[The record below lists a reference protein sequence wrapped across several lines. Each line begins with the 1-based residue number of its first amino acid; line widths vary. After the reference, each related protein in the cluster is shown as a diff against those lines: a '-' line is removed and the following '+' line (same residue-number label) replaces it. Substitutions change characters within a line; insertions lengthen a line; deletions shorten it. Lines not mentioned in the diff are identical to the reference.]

1 MKKII
6 NILVLVFIM
15 LLTFGCDKSKDIKI
29 LLESEEIEIKVNQEV
44 DFKKYFEVYVANS
57 KVVVVDEYLTSNVDI
72 TKPGDYEVTLT
83 FENVSKTLKVKVINK
98 QIEILLS
105 EDEINVYVN
114 SNFDYKKYFKV
125 LIDEQEVNLENDK
138 NVHFESNVDIT
149 KPGDYEVTLTFENVS
164 KTLKVKVIEEE
175 KYIEITDS
183 IKVLNPGDEH
193 KLEYKTNEENVE
205 FSSNN
210 EKVATVTSEGVVK
223 ALEIGTVTITIT
235 GSGSS
240 SSITIEVK
248 DVEKVDLSKA
258 FNKLVDKKK
267 WNFKLIFTTLIEEV
281 SQVISDQYSYDG
293 ENIIYTYEY
302 DGYNYVD
309 YLITDNGVKYY
320 YTSEDGKYV
329 KYAEGTSNYKLLS
342 QYITDIDFSKLLT
355 YSVIKKGDV
364 YYFENPKTVNDEILG
379 EYESN
384 YTVESVAIELNN
396 DYVSKMTFTCKVFDE
411 GTNKYYTYIDTIEI
425 YDYDKVT
432 IDVEKVKKLV
442 QEEIIV
448 TEGKK
453 SVFLDQDLKVS
464 SSSPEYTAD
473 KLANSYDNIR
483 GVQFLQNV
491 GTVKITSKKSY
502 EDVKS
507 ITLVLATN
515 QELGANVKVKV
526 GSVYLKCDGQEEV
539 TISKTNFNET
549 VTVTFTANDLLD
561 GVIEVELIPTSTKN
575 SIYIK
580 SIAFASTGSGSET
593 NEYMEKQNYDSTT
606 FNHNT
611 LQDYIKESDDSIGL
625 PCEGN
630 INVLVVPVQFKEYK
644 KYTNEQLQNINKAF
658 NGTVE
663 DTGWQSVKT
672 YYQTSSFGKL
682 NMTFDIVDPVDLS
695 NSVSYYEKYSK
706 QVILDDGT
714 QDTKDGSMLILEEVL
729 GKLDPEMDLTK
740 YDNDNDKVIDGVYL
754 IYNNE
759 VDYDGDFY
767 WAYVS
772 WYSQPDEKT
781 YDGLSAYYYLFA
793 SYYFVDEDTET
804 GYKYE
809 GIIKGLKLN
818 STTFIHETGHM
829 LSMDDYY
836 DYNKGEGSDRGLGGA
851 AMMDNAYGD
860 HDSYT
865 KTIMGWVTPTIIT
878 ETKTI
883 TIKDFESSGDVILV
897 PLKFNNS
904 YMSEYLL
911 IDLYTNTGLNKLHGD
926 MTYLYGLCQYGV
938 RIYHISSDIEKPY
951 NDSYGSFTTNNNS
964 MSEYALIKLIEADG
978 DTNFE
983 SSEGYASSTDLW
995 LANTS
1000 LQNVFPKYTRNDG
1013 KLINFNIKI
1022 NSVNINEASITI
1034 EYMN

>member
-44 DFKKYFEVYVANS
+44 DCKKYFEVYVANS
-57 KVVVVDEYLTSNVDI
+57 KVVVVDEYLT
-72 TKPGDYEVTLT
+72 
-83 FENVSKTLKVKVINK
+83 
-98 QIEILLS
+98 
-105 EDEINVYVN
+105 
-114 SNFDYKKYFKV
+114 
-125 LIDEQEVNLENDK
+125 
-138 NVHFESNVDIT
+138 SNVDIT

-293 ENIIYTYEY
+293 ENVIYTYEY

-561 GVIEVELIPTSTKN
+561 GVIEVELIPTSKK

-593 NEYMEKQNYDSTT
+593 NEYMEKQNYDSKT

-625 PCEGN
+625 PSEGN

-706 QVILDDGT
+706 QVIWDDGT

-836 DYNKGEGSDRGLGGA
+836 DYNQGEGSDRGLGGA

-1000 LQNVFPKYTRNDG
+1000 LQDVFPKYTRNDG

>member
-29 LLESEEIEIKVNQEV
+29 LLENEEIEIKVNQEV

-57 KVVVVDEYLTSNVDI
+57 KVVVVDEYLT
-72 TKPGDYEVTLT
+72 
-83 FENVSKTLKVKVINK
+83 
-98 QIEILLS
+98 
-105 EDEINVYVN
+105 
-114 SNFDYKKYFKV
+114 
-125 LIDEQEVNLENDK
+125 
-138 NVHFESNVDIT
+138 SNVDIT

-396 DYVSKMTFTCKVFDE
+396 GYVSKMTFTCKVFDE

-473 KLANSYDNIR
+473 KLANSYDEIR

-526 GSVYLKCDGQEEV
+526 GSVYLKCNGQEEV

-561 GVIEVELIPTSTKN
+561 GVIEVELIPTSKK

-593 NEYMEKQNYDSTT
+593 NEYMEKQNYDSKT

-644 KYTNEQLQNINKAF
+644 KYTNEQLQNLNKAF

-706 QVILDDGT
+706 QVIWDDGT

-964 MSEYALIKLIEADG
+964 MSEYALTKLIEADG

-1000 LQNVFPKYTRNDG
+1000 LQDVFPKYTRNDG

>member
-29 LLESEEIEIKVNQEV
+29 LLENEEIEIKVNQEV

-57 KVVVVDEYLTSNVDI
+57 KVVVVDEYLT
-72 TKPGDYEVTLT
+72 
-83 FENVSKTLKVKVINK
+83 
-98 QIEILLS
+98 
-105 EDEINVYVN
+105 
-114 SNFDYKKYFKV
+114 
-125 LIDEQEVNLENDK
+125 
-138 NVHFESNVDIT
+138 SNVDIT

-267 WNFKLIFTTLIEEV
+267 WNFKLIFSTLIEEV

-364 YYFENPKTVNDEILG
+364 YYFENPKMVNDEILG

-473 KLANSYDNIR
+473 KLANSYDEIR

-561 GVIEVELIPTSTKN
+561 GVIEVELIPTSKK

-580 SIAFASTGSGSET
+580 SIAFASTGSGSEA
-593 NEYMEKQNYDSTT
+593 NEYMEKQNYDSKT

-706 QVILDDGT
+706 QVIWDDGT

-836 DYNKGEGSDRGLGGA
+836 DYNQGEGSDRGLGGA

-1000 LQNVFPKYTRNDG
+1000 LQDVFPKYTRNDG

>member
-29 LLESEEIEIKVNQEV
+29 LLENEEIEIKVNQEV

-57 KVVVVDEYLTSNVDI
+57 KVVVVDEYLT
-72 TKPGDYEVTLT
+72 
-83 FENVSKTLKVKVINK
+83 
-98 QIEILLS
+98 
-105 EDEINVYVN
+105 
-114 SNFDYKKYFKV
+114 
-125 LIDEQEVNLENDK
+125 
-138 NVHFESNVDIT
+138 SNVDIT

-364 YYFENPKTVNDEILG
+364 YYFENPKMVNDEILG

-396 DYVSKMTFTCKVFDE
+396 GYVSKMTFTCKVFDE

-473 KLANSYDNIR
+473 KLANSYDEIR

-561 GVIEVELIPTSTKN
+561 GVIEVELIPTSKK

-593 NEYMEKQNYDSTT
+593 NEYMEKQNYDSKT

-706 QVILDDGT
+706 QVIWDDGT

-1000 LQNVFPKYTRNDG
+1000 LQDVFPKYTRNDG

-1022 NSVNINEASITI
+1022 NNVNINEASITI